1 MRVHFPVVL
10 MGRRTSLAAIGIV
23 AATIGLAGANAD
35 LRLIDAVK
43 NHDAEAIRT
52 LVGRVDVNTRQPDG
66 ATALHWAAHN
76 DDRAAADLLIRA
88 GANVNAAN
96 ELGATPLWLAA
107 AQGSATMV
115 ARLLDAGANP
125 NVALE
130 EGETPLMAAA
140 RTGTLDAVKLLASRG
155 ADVNAR
161 EHLRNQTSLMWA
173 AANDRADVVR
183 TLIELHADLDARSA
197 TRSLVVNTGI
207 QAGSGGY
214 NPPGQADHE
223 EGGFTPL
230 LFAARRGSVA
240 SATLLIDAGASVDR
254 PAANGASPLV
264 IAVHSGN
271 GELARLLLDKGADPN
286 TAGAG
291 YTALHAAVLRGDADT
306 VKALLAHK
314 ANPDAVL
321 EKGTPIRR
329 TSIDWALNYTWI
341 GSTPYW
347 LAARFADAAAMR
359 LLAEA
364 GADTRFAMKDGTTA
378 LMAAVGMGFGGGDR
392 RYRGIGA
399 VIGGV
404 DDERAALDAAK
415 VAVQFGADV
424 NAANPATGDTALHT
438 AAAKRMNSVVQ
449 FLVESG
455 ATLDARNKKD
465 QTPLAVVGTQ
475 RGGSNAAAGAA
486 KESTADLLRRLGA
499 HQ

>member
-1 MRVHFPVVL
+1 MRVNTPVNL
-10 MGRRTSLAAIGIV
+10 ICRPTLAAIGFAAV
-23 AATIGLAGANAD
+23 TVGLSAATAD
-35 LRLIDAVK
+35 LRLIEAVK
-43 NHDAEAIRT
+43 RHDAEAVRA
-52 LVGRVDVNTRQPDG
+52 LVGRVDVNTSQPDG
-66 ATALHWAAHN
+66 ATALHWAAYN
-76 DDRAAADLLIRA
+76 DDQAAADLLIRA
-88 GANVNAAN
+88 GANLNAAN

-107 AQGSATMV
+107 SQGSAAMV

-140 RTGTLDAVKLLASRG
+140 RTGTVPAVKMLAARG

-161 EHLRNQTSLMWA
+161 EHLRNQTALMWA
-173 AANDRADVVR
+173 TANDHADVVR

-230 LFAARRGSVA
+230 LFAARQGSLA
-240 SATLLIDAGASVDR
+240 SAKLLLAAGAKVN
-254 PAANGASPLV
+254 AAAGNGASPLV

-271 GELARLLLDKGADPN
+271 GAVARLLLEHGADPN
-286 TAGAG
+286 AAGAG
-291 YTALHAAVLRGDADT
+291 YTALHAAVLRSDSET
-306 VKALLAHK
+306 LKALLAHK
-314 ANPDAVL
+314 ANPDAIL

-329 TSIDWALNYTWI
+329 TSVDWALNYTWI

-347 LAARFADAAAMR
+347 LAARFA
-359 LLAEA
+359 EA
-364 GADTRFAMKDGTTA
+364 GMMRILADAGANTRFVMKDGTTP
-378 LMAAVGMGFGGGDR
+378 LMAAIGMGFGGGDR

-399 VIGGV
+399 VIGGA
-404 DDERAALDAAK
+404 DDEFAALEAAK

-424 NAANPATGDTALHT
+424 NAVNSATGDTALHT

-455 ATLDARNKKD
+455 ARLDAKNKKD

-475 RGGSNAAAGAA
+475 RGGAAARPGEAR
-486 KESTADLLRRLGA
+486 ENTADLLRRLGA
-499 HQ
+499 KE

>member
-1 MRVHFPVVL
+1 MSRA
-10 MGRRTSLAAIGIV
+10 SLAALAVV
-23 AATIGLAGANAD
+23 AATIGLSGAAVD
-35 LRLIDAVK
+35 LRLIDAVRTR
-43 NHDAEAIRT
+43 NADAIRS

-76 DDRAAADLLIRA
+76 DDQPTADLLIRA

-107 AQGSATMV
+107 SQGSAAMV
-115 ARLLDAGANP
+115 AKLLDAGASP

-140 RTGTLDAVKLLASRG
+140 RTGTVEAVKLLAARG
-155 ADVNAR
+155 ADVNATER
-161 EHLRNQTSLMWA
+161 LRSQTALMWA

-183 TLIELHADLDARSA
+183 TLIELRANVNARSA
-197 TRSLVVNTGI
+197 TRALVVNTGI
-207 QAGSGGY
+207 QSGSGGY
-214 NPPGQADHE
+214 NPPGQADHD

-230 LFAARRGSVA
+230 LFAARRGSID
-240 SATLLIDAGASVDR
+240 SARLLIAAGATIDE
-254 PAANGASPLV
+254 PAADGASPLV

-271 GELARLLLDKGADPN
+271 GVVARLLLDQGADPN

-291 YTALHAAVLRGDADT
+291 YTALHAAVLRGDTET

-314 ANPDAVL
+314 ANPDAIL
-321 EKGTPIRR
+321 QKGTPIRR

-341 GSTPYW
+341 GSTPFW
-347 LAARFADAAAMR
+347 LAARFADADVMR
-359 LLAEA
+359 LLAGA
-364 GADTRFAMKDGTTA
+364 GANARFTMKDGTTA
-378 LMAAVGMGFGGGDR
+378 LMAAVGMGFIGGDR
-392 RYRGIGA
+392 RYRGIGS

-404 DDERAALDAAK
+404 DDEQAALDAAK

-424 NAANPATGDTALHT
+424 NAANGETGDTALHT
-438 AAAKRMNSVVQ
+438 AAAKRMNSVVS

-455 ATLDARNKKD
+455 ATLDVRNRKN

-475 RGGSNAAAGAA
+475 RGGSNARPGDA

-499 HQ
+499 QQ

>member
-1 MRVHFPVVL
+1 MCRWRL
-10 MGRRTSLAAIGIV
+10 TAIGV
-23 AATIGLAGANAD
+23 LATVVGVSGANAD
-35 LRLIDAVK
+35 LRLIDAVRSR
-43 NHDAEAIRT
+43 NVEAVGS

-76 DDRAAADLLIRA
+76 DDQTTADLLIRA
-88 GANVNAAN
+88 GADVNAEN

-107 AQGSATMV
+107 SQGSAAMV
-115 ARLLDAGANP
+115 AKLLDAGARP

-140 RTGTLDAVKLLASRG
+140 RTGTIDAVKLLAARG
-155 ADVNAR
+155 ADVNATER
-161 EHLRNQTSLMWA
+161 LRNQTALMWA

-183 TLIELHADLDARSA
+183 ALIELHANLNARSA
-197 TRSLVVNTGI
+197 TRALVINTGI

-214 NPPGQADHE
+214 NPPGQADHDD
-223 EGGFTPL
+223 GGFTPL
-230 LFAARRGSVA
+230 LFAARRGGVE
-240 SATLLIDAGASVDR
+240 SARLLVEAGVNVNE

-271 GELARLLLDKGADPN
+271 PAVARLLIDHGADPN

-291 YTALHAAVLRGDADT
+291 YTALHAAVLRGDAET

-321 EKGTPIRR
+321 QKGTPIRR

-341 GSTPYW
+341 GATPYW
-347 LAARFADAAAMR
+347 LAARFADADVMR

-364 GADTRFAMKDGTTA
+364 GANPRFAMKDGTTA
-378 LMAAVGMGFGGGDR
+378 LMAAVGMGFAGGDR

-399 VIGGV
+399 VIGGA
-404 DDERAALDAAK
+404 DDERAALEAAK
-415 VAVQFGADV
+415 VAVRFGGDV
-424 NAANPATGDTALHT
+424 NAVNAATGDTALHT

-449 FLVESG
+449 FLAESG
-455 ATLDARNKKD
+455 AKLDAKNKKE

-475 RGGSNAAAGAA
+475 RGGPAARADSS

-499 HQ
+499 KE

>member
-1 MRVHFPVVL
+1 VKVPAIV
-10 MGRRTSLAAIGIV
+10 MGRAMPAAIGV
-23 AATIGLAGANAD
+23 VLATIGLAGANAD

-43 NHDAEAIRT
+43 HHDADAMRM
-52 LVGRVDVNTRQPDG
+52 LVGRVDVDTRQPDG
-66 ATALHWAAHN
+66 ATALHWAVHN

-107 AQGSATMV
+107 AQGSAAMV
-115 ARLLDAGANP
+115 SRLLDAGANP

-140 RTGTLDAVKLLASRG
+140 RTGTLEAVKVLASRG

-161 EHLRNQTSLMWA
+161 EHLRNQTALMWA

-183 TLIELHADLDARSA
+183 TLIELHADLNARSA

-230 LFAARRGSVA
+230 LFAARRGSVT
-240 SATLLIDAGASVDR
+240 SAKLLIEAGANVND

-271 GELARLLLDKGADPN
+271 GEVARLLLDTGADPDA
-286 TAGAG
+286 AGAG
-291 YTALHAAVLRGDADT
+291 YTALHAAVLRGDT
-306 VKALLAHK
+306 ETLQALLAHK

-321 EKGTPIRR
+321 ERGTPIRR

-364 GADTRFAMKDGTTA
+364 GANPRFAMKDGTTA

-399 VIGGV
+399 VIGGF

-415 VAVQFGADV
+415 VAVQFAADV

-455 ATLDARNKKD
+455 ARLDLKNKKD
-465 QTPLAVVGTQ
+465 QTPLAVVGSQ
-475 RGGSNAAAGAA
+475 RGGARVDDGREN
-486 KESTADLLRRLGA
+486 TADLLRRLGA
-499 HQ
+499 KE

>member
-1 MRVHFPVVL
+1 MRVKCSVVL
-10 MGRRTSLAAIGIV
+10 MSRPTLAAIGVV

-43 NHDAEAIRT
+43 SHNAEAVRT

-76 DDRAAADLLIRA
+76 DDQPAADLLIRA

-107 AQGSATMV
+107 AQGSAAMV
-115 ARLLDAGANP
+115 AKLLDAGANP

-140 RTGTLDAVKLLASRG
+140 RTGTLEAVKLLASRG
-155 ADVNAR
+155 ADVNAK
-161 EHLRNQTSLMWA
+161 EHLRQQTALMWA
-173 AANDRADVVR
+173 AASDRGDVVR
-183 TLIELHADLDARSA
+183 TLIELHADLNARSA
-197 TRSLVVNTGI
+197 TRALVVNTGI

-230 LFAARRGSVA
+230 LFAARRGSVEA
-240 SATLLIDAGASVDR
+240 AGLLLAAGANVDL

-264 IAVHSGN
+264 IAAHSGN
-271 GELARLLLDKGADPN
+271 GAMARLLLDHGADPN
-286 TAGAG
+286 AAGAG
-291 YTALHAAVLRGDADT
+291 YTALHAAVLRGDAET

-314 ANPDAVL
+314 ADPDAIL
-321 EKGTPIRR
+321 QKGTPIRR

-347 LAARFADAAAMR
+347 LAARFADAEVMR

-364 GADTRFAMKDGTTA
+364 GADTRFAMKDGTTS

-404 DDERAALDAAK
+404 DDDRAALDAAK

-424 NAANPATGDTALHT
+424 NAAHGTTGDTALHT
-438 AAAKRMNSVVQ
+438 AAAKRMNSLVQ

-455 ATLDARNKKD
+455 AKLDVKNKKE

-475 RGGSNAAAGAA
+475 RGGSARPDNS
-486 KESTADLLRRLGA
+486 KESTADLLRKLGA
-499 HQ
+499 KE